1 MRRLSIALLLVMG
14 LLASLWAKEFRMK
27 TSSDLV
33 PSAAGKV
40 ELDTDRN
47 GNHVAKVRVYHLPD
61 PEKLNPAKNAYVV
74 WIQAKGKD
82 PENVG
87 QLKVNEDLEGNL
99 AATTPYNKFEV
110 FITAE
115 DNPKPDRP
123 TGPEILRAEVD

>member
-1 MRRLSIALLLVMG
+1 MRRLSISLLLVMA
-14 LLASLWAKEFRMK
+14 LLASVWAKEYRMK

-40 ELDTDRN
+40 ELDKDRN
-47 GNHVAKVRVYHLPD
+47 GNRVAKVRVYHLPD
-61 PEKLNPAKNAYVV
+61 PEKLNPARNAYAV

-87 QLKVNEDLEGNL
+87 ILKVNGDLEGQME
-99 AATTPYNKFEV
+99 ATTPYNKFEV

-115 DNPKPDRP
+115 DNPKPERP
-123 TGPEILRAEVD
+123 SGPEILRAEVD

>member
-1 MRRLSIALLLVMG
+1 MRKLSISLLLVMA
-14 LLASLWAKEFRMK
+14 LLASVWAKEFRMK

-40 ELDTDRN
+40 ELDKDRN
-47 GNHVAKVRVYHLPD
+47 GNRVAKVRVYHLPD

-87 QLKVNEDLEGNL
+87 VLKVNEDLEGKL
-99 AATTPYNKFEV
+99 EATTPYNKFEV

-123 TGPEILRAEVD
+123 SGPEILRAEVD